1 MRKQAL
7 SAALA
12 STLVA
17 VLPVD
22 TWSAVPARALKSP
35 PTVAIRADASRGNNA
50 SGTVL
55 GASTHPYRWV
65 AQWQMWDWT
74 RYRSHATCMSRG
86 RHVMR
91 AYPDVQRISCRK
103 PPRCSY
109 WNLFTFREQW
119 V

>member
-1 MRKQAL
+1 MKKKAL
-7 SAALA
+7 AAALGL
-12 STLVA
+12 TLVA
-17 VLPVD
+17 VSSLSS
-22 TWSAVPARALKSP
+22 WSAESARAHETAPSVSAQ
-35 PTVAIRADASRGNNA
+35 TDARHDGDASD
-50 SGTVL
+50 TVL
-55 GASTHPYRWV
+55 NGSTHPYRWV

-74 RYRSHATCMSRG
+74 QYRSHATCMSRG

-91 AYPDVQRISCRK
+91 AFPDVQRISCRK